1 MARQYIY
8 NVHAVQGL
16 VSVLGMILNVH
27 YLSSV
32 WWRNTQLWEE
42 EITAT
47 SPVHVVWHLPTMKH
61 LMSKQQCKKI
71 QNHRVKWS
79 LMDGANTCTWWHLY
93 GWESHQEQMR
103 HRTRSFSVPA
113 AAGREIFNVHPMEPE
128 PWFVV
133 HHCLCTFLEL
143 WGGNANVLLLAAPWK
158 QCQHVCGI
166 LNDNDKVYHI
176 PREQACRTMI
186 TDWPVCP

>member
-1 MARQYIY
+1 MFSVSLFSPREIKHVQNCDFFFNIRENISKFKKQNKKELWLDNTYN

-61 LMSKQQCKKI
+61 LMSKQQCKKSKI
-71 QNHRVKWS
+71 
-79 LMDGANTCTWWHLY
+79 T
-93 GWESHQEQMR
+93 E
-103 HRTRSFSVPA
+103 
-113 AAGREIFNVHPMEPE
+113 
-128 PWFVV
+128 
-133 HHCLCTFLEL
+133 
-143 WGGNANVLLLAAPWK
+143 
-158 QCQHVCGI
+158 
-166 LNDNDKVYHI
+166 LND
-176 PREQACRTMI
+176 P
-186 TDWPVCP
+186 